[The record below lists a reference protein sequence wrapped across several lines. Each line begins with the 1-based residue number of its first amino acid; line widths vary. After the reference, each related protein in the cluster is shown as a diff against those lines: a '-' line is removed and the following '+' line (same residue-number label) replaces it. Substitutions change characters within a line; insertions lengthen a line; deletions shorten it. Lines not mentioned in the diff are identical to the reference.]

1 MTYLKAQNAL
11 GLDKIFFKYNSYC
24 CTCFFIWKG
33 ILYKLY
39 IPYFENT
46 FKKTNELKY
55 LQHYT
60 YSIYRL
66 F

>member
-11 GLDKIFFKYNSYC
+11 GLDKIFSN
-24 CTCFFIWKG
+24 TIVIAVCFFKWKG
-33 ILYKLY
+33 LLYKLY

-55 LQHYT
+55 L
-60 YSIYRL
+60 
-66 F
+66 